1 MALDLAHTRT
11 FRSRLADAFD
21 RVRGWLFFSLF
32 LFVAAT
38 LWFAAWAR
46 SIARDREVHYLA
58 PAYTWHAVEEAD
70 GEEVWRVVPR
80 TNAGL
85 QPVVRADDRRVGNVG
100 SDRTLQAVDELP
112 ATRPSEVVRLDVE
125 P

>member
-1 MALDLAHTRT
+1 MALHLAHTRT

-21 RVRGWLFFSLF
+21 RVRGWLLLSLF
-32 LFVAAT
+32 LLVAGS

-58 PAYTWHAVEEAD
+58 PAYTWHPVEEAD

-85 QPVVRADDRRVGNVG
+85 QPVARADDTRAGHVG
-100 SDRTLQAVDELP
+100 SDRASQAVDLLP